1 MEYTLKFFLVMI
13 TLFVADVFWA
23 LYFLKIQEKNPLMS
37 GIYGSVIYLLGA
49 VAVTQYTEDKS
60 FIIAAVIGA
69 FLGTYVT
76 VEWKR
81 RKEIKN

>member
-81 RKEIKN
+81 RKEVKN